1 MLTSNDIEDV
11 VQEMNSLSIHNKFQ
25 INAWRIFFEREDM
38 KSVVI
43 QQRFLRALGDCLYLK
58 RIDNDLYTYLNEQLN
73 NISGRLKEYGLDYAG
88 SEEMAA
94 LDYAKSK
101 VKAAKQYEKAND
113 KSYVKVVGIILAVVS
128 ICFPVFSRYM
138 IALDNQNRE
147 QERKAFQEQYMEHE
161 AEIMEQHQETIQD
174 MLQENSEFS
183 EGVKQQMKVMLEEG
197 EITQEQYDS
206 LMQQFGF
213 DETEAEEETP

>member
-1 MLTSNDIEDV
+1 MLTSNNMEDV
-11 VQEMNSLSIHNKFQ
+11 VQEMQSLSMHNKFQ
-25 INAWRIFFEREDM
+25 VKAWRIFFEREDM

-58 RIDNDLYTYLNEQLN
+58 RINNDLYVYLNEQLSR
-73 NISGRLKEYGLDYAG
+73 ISERLKEYGLDYAG
-88 SEEMAA
+88 GEEMDA

-101 VKAAKQYEKAND
+101 VEAAKQSEKAND
-113 KSYVKVVGIILAVVS
+113 RSYAKGIGIILAIVS
-128 ICFPVFSRYM
+128 ICFPIFSRYM

-147 QERKAFQEQYMEHE
+147 RERKAFQEQYMEHE